1 MTKIAV
7 IDNAIDPEVYK
18 PVRHWR
24 RWLAGDVV
32 AFEAREGRLPDL
44 DEGFSHLVLTG
55 SEDSIL
61 ARPPWAEA
69 EVGLV
74 CEALDRGL
82 AILGSCYGHQLL
94 AVAIGGPSCVRR
106 CREPEIGWLP
116 VEVLGKDA
124 LLGPAGTAHAF
135 SLHFDEVIDPDGLL
149 TVLASSSACPIHA
162 FRFGARPVWGVQAHP
177 EIGPEDGRELL
188 AAELARGYPGAD
200 LIGRALRSEPRDS
213 GLIRAIVASF
223 LGA

>member
-1 MTKIAV
+1 V
-7 IDNAIDPEVYK
+7 D
-18 PVRHWR
+18 
-24 RWLAGDVV
+24 
-32 AFEAREGRLPDL
+32 GRLRIVLRSRIDHIVGPEHENNIHLRHLGIDL
-44 DEGFSHLVLTG
+44 V
-55 SEDSIL
+55 
-61 ARPPWAEA
+61 
-69 EVGLV
+69 
-74 CEALDRGL
+74 
-82 AILGSCYGHQLL
+82 
-94 AVAIGGPSCVRR
+94 
-106 CREPEIGWLP
+106 
-116 VEVLGKDA
+116 
-124 LLGPAGTAHAF
+124 
-135 SLHFDEVIDPDGLL
+135 HFDEVIDPDGLL